1 MNTRSDA
8 DRIVE
13 RYLDDLDRA
22 LAGLPASRR
31 REICDEI
38 SVHISEARARL
49 DGGDEAAVRALL
61 ERVGNPEEI
70 AAEAG
75 ARAVS
80 GPGGWAD
87 ALVPWLVLLGGFFFL
102 IGWLAG
108 VGLLWSSATWRLRDK
123 LLGTLVVPGGLALPV
138 LLLGLPTAVG
148 TCNASGRPGVPTV
161 THCTTS
167 GLVIPPWVGI
177 AVVVMLLAA
186 PIAVAVHLER
196 ARRRP

>member
-1 MNTRSDA
+1 MKARSDP
-8 DRIVE
+8 DRIVN
-13 RYLDDLDRA
+13 RYLEDLDRA

-31 REICDEI
+31 REIQDDV
-38 SVHISEARARL
+38 SAHINEARARL
-49 DGGDEAAVRALL
+49 DGGDEAAVRALI
-61 ERVGNPEEI
+61 ERIGDPEEI

-75 ARAVS
+75 ARAVP
-80 GPGGWAD
+80 GPGRRAD

-108 VGLLWSSATWRLRDK
+108 VGLLWSSATWRLCDK

-148 TCNASGRPGVPTV
+148 TCNASGGPGVSTV
-161 THCTTS
+161 THCTTN
-167 GLVIPPWVGI
+167 GLVLPPWVGI
-177 AVVVMLLAA
+177 AVFVVLLAA